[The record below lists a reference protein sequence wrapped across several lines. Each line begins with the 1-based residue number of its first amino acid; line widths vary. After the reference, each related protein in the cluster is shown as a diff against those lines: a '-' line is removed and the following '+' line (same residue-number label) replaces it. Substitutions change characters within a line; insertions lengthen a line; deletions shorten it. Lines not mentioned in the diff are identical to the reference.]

1 MHGIRAVIEPTLV
14 NQAPSPSRSN
24 SIVSVSPCFKL
35 PLKVL
40 QTAGI
45 ALAASTVLMLTP
57 VDATAAPSLSYAPP
71 TVKQSLEVGDTPA
84 TPLTIEPV
92 VIYLLDC

>member
-1 MHGIRAVIEPTLV
+1 V
-14 NQAPSPSRSN
+14 
-24 SIVSVSPCFKL
+24 

-45 ALAASTVLMLTP
+45 ALATSTVLVLTP

-84 TPLTIEPV
+84 TPLCFH
-92 VIYLLDC
+92 YLLLFIC